1 MAQER
6 LAPPTRR
13 PPQSNEIGMPTEFA
27 PLALN
32 EATVPSIGRRIAAL
46 SYEALLLLALVLV
59 MSFPIAGLKGAT
71 LGGIPQVIFQIYL
84 AAVVFAY
91 FTWFWRHGGQTLPM
105 KTWRFKVVAHDGG
118 ALLWQ
123 RASLRFVFAALFYG
137 PAAAGIMMMF
147 FPNRISPLL
156 TMWTFLPLFATLF
169 WARFDA
175 DRQFLHDRWAGT
187 RLVDATIRK

>member
-1 MAQER
+1 MPA
-6 LAPPTRR
+6 
-13 PPQSNEIGMPTEFA
+13 EITPV
-27 PLALN
+27 ALN
-32 EATVPSIGRRIAAL
+32 EATVPSIGRRMAAL
-46 SYEALLLLALVLV
+46 IYEALLLLALALI

-71 LGGIPQVIFQIYL
+71 LSGIPQMIFQIYI

-105 KTWRFKVVAHDGG
+105 KTWRFKVVARDGS
-118 ALLWQ
+118 ALVWQ

-137 PAAAGIMMMF
+137 PAVAGIMMMF

-169 WARFDA
+169 WARFDT
-175 DRQFLHDRWAGT
+175 DGQFLHDRWAGT
-187 RLVDATIRK
+187 QLVDATIKK